1 MLTVYVQSILDFEE
15 NKYFMHFT
23 VLIFNLLKK
32 DFWSSH
38 ISETVNSTTN
48 LWGTLLTWHLSSLAS
63 SSSVKVYIIIF
74 FTEATGPDGIKI
86 GRNVNWMVLR
96 KVEDMRMAKVTSAE
110 NFKSLIGELTMH
122 FTQYNNRPKTQP
134 QNSCGRIKISC
145 KIFTDHNDRPIT
157 LPQNSCGHIK
167 ISCKITDIL

>member
-1 MLTVYVQSILDFEE
+1 MT
-15 NKYFMHFT
+15 
-23 VLIFNLLKK
+23 
-32 DFWSSH
+32 
-38 ISETVNSTTN
+38 
-48 LWGTLLTWHLSSLAS
+48 
-63 SSSVKVYIIIF
+63 
-74 FTEATGPDGIKI
+74 
-86 GRNVNWMVLR
+86 
-96 KVEDMRMAKVTSAE
+96 
-110 NFKSLIGELTMH
+110 GELTMH